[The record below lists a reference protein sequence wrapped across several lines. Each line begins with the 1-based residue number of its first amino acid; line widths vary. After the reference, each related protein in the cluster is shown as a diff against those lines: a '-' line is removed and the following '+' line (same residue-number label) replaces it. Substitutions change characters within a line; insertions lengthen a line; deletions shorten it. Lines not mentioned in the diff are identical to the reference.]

1 MRSLPR
7 TFDTPL
13 PIDAVLDEL
22 LRTLQ
27 QRNAAV
33 LVAPPG
39 AGKTTRVPLALLDEP
54 WAAGKKIIVL
64 EPRRIAARAS
74 AERMAK
80 TLGQRAGETVGY
92 RVRFGS
98 KISHA
103 TRIEVVTEGIFSRH
117 ILDDPELTGVAAVLF
132 DEFHE
137 RSLDADLGLALAR
150 DAQTGLREDLR
161 LLVMSATLDGARVG
175 KLLGDA
181 PVVASEGRAFPVE
194 TRYLGRR
201 SDALLERQMAD
212 AIATALRADTGSVL
226 AFLPGAAE
234 IRRTQ
239 TFLAER
245 IHDAATEIVP
255 LFGALDAAV
264 QDRAIAP
271 APKGQ
276 RKVVLA
282 TSIAE
287 TSLTI
292 EGVRI
297 VVDSGLARVPRYE
310 PDIGLTRLETVRA
323 SRAAVDQ
330 RRGRAGRTEPGICY
344 RLWDEPQTASLAP
357 FTQPEILSAD
367 LSSLVLDLAQWGVS
381 NPATLSFLDAPP
393 APALKEAKNLLREL
407 DALDADG
414 RITEEGKSLRAL
426 ALPPRLSRMI
436 VDAHRFGTGEA
447 AADIA
452 AILTERGLGG
462 DSIDLDARLDQ
473 FRRDR
478 SQRAVSARDMARRW
492 AAQVASGELVPDGGT
507 ATHLAHSGRA
517 NGLAAPSPLAGE
529 GRGGGAT
536 TAVSRLGTPTPDPSP
551 QGRGEPSSRAPRT
564 RGERRESSR
573 DSKRSSVQ
581 AAVELSTGV
590 MLAFAFPDRVAR
602 NRGNGSFV
610 LANGRGAMVEQTSA
624 LARAP
629 FIAVGELTGTAASG
643 KILLAAPILQ
653 DEIERH
659 FADHIEV
666 ADEIFFERGAA
677 ALRARRR
684 TTLHAITLSESP
696 LAISPSEESARILA
710 DGLIALGFDRLPW
723 SKTARQ
729 WRDRVMFLRKAEGES
744 WPDLSD
750 DALIARRADWLV
762 PALHDKTSLKDLSA
776 SDLSDAVMALLPW
789 DLRARLDRE
798 APTHFEA
805 PTGSMLAIDYEAE
818 QGPTIAVR
826 LQELFGLDTHPS
838 IARGSVPLVLE
849 LLSPAQRPVQ
859 VTRDLPG
866 FWRGSYAAVRTDLRG
881 RYPRHPWPDDP
892 ASALPTRRAK
902 PRGT

>member
-1 MRSLPR
+1 LTRS
-7 TFDTPL
+7 FDTPL
-13 PIDAVLDEL
+13 PIDAVLDDL
-22 LRTLQ
+22 ARTLAAN
-27 QRNAAV
+27 NAAV

-39 AGKTTRVPLALLDEP
+39 AGKTTRVPLALLDQP
-54 WAAGKKIIVL
+54 WIGNKKIIVL

-74 AERMAK
+74 AERMAQ
-80 TLGQRAGETVGY
+80 TLGERVGETVGY

-98 KISHA
+98 KVSRA
-103 TRIEVVTEGIFSRH
+103 TRIEVVTEGIFSRQ
-117 ILDDPELTGVAAVLF
+117 ILDDPELSGVAAVLF

-161 LLVMSATLDGARVG
+161 ILVMSATLDGARIA

-181 PVVASEGRAFPVE
+181 PVIASEGRAFPVE
-194 TRYLGRR
+194 TRYLGRKP
-201 SDALLERQMAD
+201 DLQLERQMAD
-212 AIATALRADTGSVL
+212 AIATALRADPGSVL

-245 IHDAATEIVP
+245 IHDAAIEIVP

-292 EGVRI
+292 QGVRI
-297 VVDSGLARVPRYE
+297 VVDSGVARVPRYE

-330 RRGRAGRTEPGICY
+330 RRGRAGRTEPGVCY
-344 RLWDEPQTASLAP
+344 RLWDEPQTASLMAY
-357 FTQPEILSAD
+357 TQPEILSAD

-381 NPATLSFLDAPP
+381 DPASLAFLDSPP
-393 APALKEAKNLLREL
+393 LPAVNEAQNLLREL
-407 DALDADG
+407 GALDGDG
-414 RITEEGKSLRAL
+414 RITAEGKSLRAL
-426 ALPPRLSRMI
+426 ALPPRLARMI
-436 VDAHRFGTGEA
+436 VDSHRFGAAGEA
-447 AADIA
+447 AEIA
-452 AILTERGLGG
+452 AVLTERGLGG
-462 DSIDLDARLDQ
+462 DSVDLDARLDQ

-478 SQRAVSARDMARRW
+478 SQRAVSAKQLAQRW
-492 AAQVASGELVPDGGT
+492 ASQVA
-507 ATHLAHSGRA
+507 ATEG
-517 NGLAAPSPLAGE
+517 APS
-529 GRGGGAT
+529 
-536 TAVSRLGTPTPDPSP
+536 SD
-551 QGRGEPSSRAPRT
+551 
-564 RGERRESSR
+564 
-573 DSKRSSVQ
+573 D
-581 AAVELSTGV
+581 ELSTGV

-610 LANGRGAMVEQTSA
+610 LANGRGAAVDQTSA

-629 FIAVGELTGTAASG
+629 YIAVAELTGTAANG
-643 KILLAAPILQ
+643 RILLAAPITQ
-653 DEIERH
+653 GDIELR
-659 FADHIEV
+659 FADQIES
-666 ADEIFFERGAA
+666 ADEITFDRASMSLRG
-677 ALRARRR
+677 RRKK
-684 TTLHAITLSESP
+684 TLHAITLSDAPMS
-696 LAISPSEESARILA
+696 LTPSAETAHVLA
-710 DGLIALGFDRLPW
+710 DGLVAAGLDKLPW
-723 SKTARQ
+723 SKPLKQ
-729 WRDRVMFLRKAEGES
+729 WRDRVMFLREAEGDS

-750 DALIARRADWLV
+750 GALAAQRDSWLV
-762 PALHDKTSLKDLSA
+762 PALFDKTALKQFS
-776 SDLSDAVMALLPW
+776 SGDLSDALMALLPW
-789 DLRARLDRE
+789 DLRARLERE

-805 PTGSMLAIDYEAE
+805 PTGTMLPIDYEAE

-826 LQELFGLDTHPS
+826 LQELFGLNTHPS
-838 IARGSVPLVLE
+838 IAKGAVPLVLE
-849 LLSPAQRPVQ
+849 LLSPAHRPVQ

-881 RYPRHPWPDDP
+881 RYPRHPWPEDP
-892 ASALPTRRAK
+892 ASAMPTRRVK

>member
-1 MRSLPR
+1 VPRS
-7 TFDTPL
+7 FDTPL
-13 PIDAVLDEL
+13 PIDAVLDQL
-22 LRTLQ
+22 AGALAGN
-27 QRNAAV
+27 NAAV

-39 AGKTTRVPLALLDEP
+39 AGKTTRVPLALLDAP
-54 WAAGKKIIVL
+54 WARTKKIIVL

-80 TLGQRAGETVGY
+80 TLGERVGETVGY

-98 KISHA
+98 KVSRA
-103 TRIEVVTEGIFSRH
+103 TRIEVVTEGIFSRQ

-150 DAQTGLREDLR
+150 DAQVGLREDLR
-161 LLVMSATLDGARVG
+161 ILVMSATLDGARVA

-181 PVVASEGRAFPVE
+181 PVISSEGRAFPVE
-194 TRYLGRR
+194 TRYLGRKA
-201 SDALLERQMAD
+201 DAPLERQMAD
-212 AIATALRADTGSVL
+212 AIAMALRADPGSVL

-239 TFLAER
+239 NFLGER
-245 IHDAATEIVP
+245 VHDAGVEIVP

-271 APKGQ
+271 APKGS

-297 VVDSGLARVPRYE
+297 VVDSGVARVPRYE

-330 RRGRAGRTEPGICY
+330 RRGRAGRTEPGVCY
-344 RLWDEPQTASLAP
+344 RLWDEPQTASLAAY
-357 FTQPEILSAD
+357 TQPEILSAD

-381 NPATLSFLDAPP
+381 DPSTLAFLDAPP
-393 APALKEAKNLLREL
+393 APALKEARSLLREL
-407 DALDADG
+407 GALDGDG
-414 RITEEGKSLRAL
+414 RITAEGNSLRAL
-426 ALPPRLSRMI
+426 ALPPRLARMI
-436 VDAHRFGTGEA
+436 VDSHRWGAGEQA
-447 AADIA
+447 AEIA

-462 DSIDLDARLDQ
+462 DSVDLDIRLDQ

-478 SQRAVSARDMARRW
+478 SQRASSARSLAQRW
-492 AAQVASGELVPDGGT
+492 ASQVAAREGAANKLAGAGNVRV
-507 ATHLAHSGRA
+507 ATLP
-517 NGLAAPSPLAGE
+517 APSPPAGE
-529 GRGGGAT
+529 GRGGGSPSDASVV
-536 TAVSRLGTPTPDPSP
+536 VSPTPNPSP
-551 QGRGEPSSRAPRT
+551 QGGGEHRNSRSIE
-564 RGERRESSR
+564 GE
-573 DSKRSSVQ
+573 
-581 AAVELSTGV
+581 LTTGV

-602 NRGNGSFV
+602 NRDNGSFV
-610 LANGRGAMVEQTSA
+610 LANGRGAAVDRASA

-629 FIAVGELTGTAASG
+629 YIAVAELTGTAAQG
-643 KILLAAPILQ
+643 RILLAAPIQ
-653 DEIERH
+653 PADIEQH
-659 FADHIEV
+659 FADQIEV
-666 ADEIFFERGAA
+666 ADEISFDRDAM

-684 TTLHAITLSESP
+684 RTLHAITLSETP
-696 LAISPSEESARILA
+696 MALSPSAETAKVLA
-710 DGLIALGFDRLPW
+710 DGLVGSGLDTLPW
-723 SKTARQ
+723 SKPLKQ
-729 WRDRVMFLRKAEGES
+729 WRDRVMFLRAAEAGAS
-744 WPDLSD
+744 SNAWPDLSD
-750 DALIARRADWLV
+750 DGLAAQREAWLT
-762 PALHDKTSLKDLSA
+762 PALHDKTSLKAFSA
-776 SDLSDAVMALLPW
+776 GELSDALMTLLPW
-789 DLRARLDRE
+789 DLRARLERE

-805 PTGSMLAIDYEAE
+805 PTGTMLAIDYEAE

-826 LQELFGLDTHPS
+826 LQELFGMNTHPS
-838 IARGSVPLVLE
+838 VAKGAVPLVLE
-849 LLSPAQRPVQ
+849 LLSPAHRPVQ

-866 FWRGSYAAVRTDLRG
+866 FWRGSYAAVRSDLRG
-881 RYPRHPWPDDP
+881 RYPRHPWPEDP
-892 ASALPTRRAK
+892 ASAVPTRRVK

>member
-1 MRSLPR
+1 LPR
-7 TFDTPL
+7 NFDTPL
-13 PIDAVLDEL
+13 PIDAVLGDL
-22 LRTLQ
+22 SRTLEAH
-27 QRNAAV
+27 NAAV

-39 AGKTTRVPLALLDEP
+39 AGKTTRVPLALLDAP
-54 WAAGKKIIVL
+54 WAKGKKIIVL

-74 AERMAK
+74 ADRMAK
-80 TLGQRAGETVGY
+80 SLGERAGETVGY

-98 KISHA
+98 KISRA
-103 TRIEVVTEGIFSRH
+103 TRIEVVTEGIFTRQ
-117 ILDDPELTGVAAVLF
+117 IMDDPELSGVAAVLF

-161 LLVMSATLDGARVG
+161 IVVMSATLDGARVAR
-175 KLLGDA
+175 LLGEA
-181 PVVASEGRAFPVE
+181 PVVESEGRAFPVE
-194 TRYLGRR
+194 TRYLGRKA
-201 SDALLERQMAD
+201 DAPIERQMAD
-212 AIATALRADTGSVL
+212 AIASALRADSGSVL

-239 TFLAER
+239 NFLAER
-245 IHDAATEIVP
+245 VQDASIEIVP

-271 APKGQ
+271 APKGT

-330 RRGRAGRTEPGICY
+330 RRGRAGRTEPGVCY

-357 FTQPEILSAD
+357 YTQPEILSAD
-367 LSSLVLDLAQWGVS
+367 LSSLVLDLAQWGVAD
-381 NPATLSFLDAPP
+381 PAALSFLDPP
-393 APALKEAKNLLREL
+393 PQPAWKEAKSLLSEL
-407 DALDADG
+407 NALDGDG
-414 RITEEGKSLRAL
+414 RITAEGRSLRAL
-426 ALPPRLSRMI
+426 ALPPRLARMI
-436 VDAHRFGTGEA
+436 VDSHRAGSGEA
-447 AADIA
+447 AAEIA

-462 DSIDLDARLDQ
+462 DSADLEYRRDQ

-478 SQRAVSARDMARRW
+478 SPRASSARDLARRW
-492 AAQVASGELVPDGGT
+492 ASQVAASEK
-507 ATHLAHSGRA
+507 
-517 NGLAAPSPLAGE
+517 AGQQE
-529 GRGGGAT
+529 
-536 TAVSRLGTPTPDPSP
+536 D
-551 QGRGEPSSRAPRT
+551 
-564 RGERRESSR
+564 
-573 DSKRSSVQ
+573 
-581 AAVELSTGV
+581 LSTGL
-590 MLAFAFPDRVAR
+590 MLAYAFPDRVAR

-610 LANGRGAMVEQTSA
+610 LANGRGAAVEQTSS

-629 FIAVGELTGTAASG
+629 YIAIGEMTGTAASG
-643 KILLAAPILQ
+643 RILLAAQITE
-653 DEIERH
+653 DDIERH
-659 FADHIEV
+659 FAEHIETV
-666 ADEIFFERGAA
+666 DETSFDRGAM
-677 ALRARRR
+677 ALRARRKR
-684 TTLHAITLSESP
+684 ALHAITLSEAT
-696 LAISPSEESARILA
+696 LAVSPSEETARIFA
-710 DGLIALGFDRLPW
+710 DGLIAAGLDRLPW
-723 SKTARQ
+723 SKAAKQ
-729 WRDRVMFLRKAEGES
+729 WRDRVMFLRKAEGDS

-750 DALIARRADWLV
+750 DGLIARRDDWLV
-762 PALHDKTSLKDLSA
+762 PALYDKIALKDISA
-776 SDLSDAVMALLPW
+776 GDLSDALMALLPW
-789 DLRARLDRE
+789 EMRARLDRE

-805 PTGSMLAIDYEAE
+805 PTGTVLAIDYEAE

-826 LQELFGLDTHPS
+826 LQELFGLNTHPS
-838 IARGSVPLVLE
+838 IAAGKVPLVLE

-866 FWRGSYAAVRTDLRG
+866 FWRGSYAAVRSDLRG
-881 RYPRHPWPDDP
+881 RYPRHPWPEDP
-892 ASALPTRRAK
+892 ANALPTRRVK

>member
-1 MRSLPR
+1 M
-7 TFDTPL
+7 
-13 PIDAVLDEL
+13 LDEL
-22 LRTLQ
+22 ARTLAT
-27 QRNAAV
+27 NSAAV

-39 AGKTTRVPLALLDEP
+39 AGKTTRVPLALLDAP
-54 WAAGKKIIVL
+54 WLKGKKIIML

-80 TLGQRAGETVGY
+80 TLGERAGETVGY

-98 KISHA
+98 KISRS
-103 TRIEVVTEGIFSRH
+103 TRIEVVTEGIFARQ
-117 ILDDPELTGVAAVLF
+117 ILDDPELNGVAAVLF

-161 LLVMSATLDGARVG
+161 ILVMSATLDGARVA

-194 TRYLGRR
+194 TRYLGRKP
-201 SDALLERQMAD
+201 DAPLERQMAD
-212 AIATALRADTGSVL
+212 AIANALRADPGSVL

-239 TFLAER
+239 NFLGER
-245 IHDAATEIVP
+245 VHDASIEIVP

-297 VVDSGLARVPRYE
+297 VVDSGMARVPRYE

-330 RRGRAGRTEPGICY
+330 RRGRAGRTEPGVCY
-344 RLWDEPQTASLAP
+344 RLWDEPQTASLAAY
-357 FTQPEILSAD
+357 TQPEILSAD
-367 LSSLVLDLAQWGVS
+367 LSSMVLDLAQWGVS
-381 NPATLSFLDAPP
+381 DPSTLAFLDPPP
-393 APALKEAKNLLREL
+393 APALKEAKSLLAEL
-407 DALDADG
+407 GALDGDG
-414 RITEEGKSLRAL
+414 RITAEGQSLRAL
-426 ALPPRLSRMI
+426 ALPPRLARMI
-436 VDAHRFGTGEA
+436 VDSHRLGAGEEA
-447 AADIA
+447 AEIA

-462 DSIDLDARLDQ
+462 DSVDLDVRLDQ

-478 SQRAVSARDMARRW
+478 SQRASSARSLAQRW
-492 AAQVASGELVPDGGT
+492 ASQVASTEKAPTED
-507 ATHLAHSGRA
+507 
-517 NGLAAPSPLAGE
+517 AAPSNGI
-529 GRGGGAT
+529 
-536 TAVSRLGTPTPDPSP
+536 
-551 QGRGEPSSRAPRT
+551 
-564 RGERRESSR
+564 
-573 DSKRSSVQ
+573 
-581 AAVELSTGV
+581 
-590 MLAFAFPDRVAR
+590 MLALAFPDRVAR

-610 LANGRGAMVEQTSA
+610 LANGRGAAVEQTSS

-629 FIAVGELTGTAASG
+629 YIAVGELTGTAAQG
-643 KILLAAPILQ
+643 RILLAASITQ
-653 DEIERH
+653 ADIELR
-659 FADHIEV
+659 FADQIESAEEV
-666 ADEIFFERGAA
+666 SFDRGAM
-677 ALRARRR
+677 ALRGRRKK
-684 TTLHAITLSESP
+684 TLHAITLSEAP
-696 LAISPSEESARILA
+696 MALSPSAETARVFA
-710 DGLIALGFDRLPW
+710 AGLIAAGLDKLPW
-723 SKTARQ
+723 SKALQQ
-729 WRDRVMFLRKAEGES
+729 WRDRVMFLRKAEGDS

-750 DALIARRADWLV
+750 AALATEAENWLV
-762 PALHDKTSLKDLSA
+762 PALYDKISLREFSTG
-776 SDLSDAVMALLPW
+776 DLSDAMMGLLPW
-789 DLRARLDRE
+789 ESRARLERE

-805 PTGSMLAIDYEAE
+805 PTGTMLAIDYEAE

-826 LQELFGLDTHPS
+826 LQELFGLNIHPS
-838 IARGSVPLVLE
+838 IAKGKVPLVLE

-881 RYPRHPWPDDP
+881 RYPRHPWPEDP
-892 ASALPTRRAK
+892 ASALPTRRVK

>member
-1 MRSLPR
+1 MTAGTIAEPDLTR
-7 TFDTPL
+7 TFDTSL
-13 PIDAVLDEL
+13 PIDAVLDDLSGALEAG
-22 LRTLQ
+22 
-27 QRNAAV
+27 NAAV

-39 AGKTTRVPLALLDEP
+39 AGKTTRVPLALLDAP
-54 WAAGKKIIVL
+54 WLQGKKIIML

-80 TLGQRAGETVGY
+80 TLGERVGETVGY

-98 KISHA
+98 KISRN
-103 TRIEVVTEGIFSRH
+103 TRIEVVTEGIFSRQ
-117 ILDDPELTGVAAVLF
+117 ILDDPELKTIGAVLF

-137 RSLDADLGLALAR
+137 RSLDADMGLALAR

-161 LLVMSATLDGARVG
+161 ILVMSATIDGARIA

-181 PVVASEGRAFPVE
+181 PVIASEGRAYPVE
-194 TRYLGRR
+194 TRYLGRKP
-201 SDALLERQMAD
+201 DIQLERQMAD
-212 AIATALRADTGSVL
+212 AIATALRADPGSVL

-239 TFLAER
+239 NFLAER
-245 IHDAATEIVP
+245 VHDASIEIVP
-255 LFGALDAAV
+255 LFGALDAGV
-264 QDRAIAP
+264 QDRAIQP

-297 VVDSGLARVPRYE
+297 VVDSGVARVPRYE

-344 RLWDEPQTASLAP
+344 RLWDEPQTASLPAY
-357 FTQPEILSAD
+357 TQPEILSAD
-367 LSSLVLDLAQWGVS
+367 LSTLVLDLAQWGVS
-381 NPATLSFLDAPP
+381 DPAQLTFLDPPP
-393 APALKEAKNLLREL
+393 APALKEARGLLGEL
-407 DALDADG
+407 GALDGDG
-414 RITEEGKSLRAL
+414 RITEEGHALRAL
-426 ALPPRLSRMI
+426 ALPPRLARMI
-436 VDAHRFGTGEA
+436 VDSARFGYGEEA
-447 AADIA
+447 AEIA

-462 DSIDLDARLDQ
+462 DSVDLDHRLDQ

-478 SQRAVSARDMARRW
+478 SQRAGSARQLAERW
-492 AAQVASGELVPDGGT
+492 ADQVEKSSSAQE
-507 ATHLAHSGRA
+507 
-517 NGLAAPSPLAGE
+517 NE
-529 GRGGGAT
+529 
-536 TAVSRLGTPTPDPSP
+536 
-551 QGRGEPSSRAPRT
+551 
-564 RGERRESSR
+564 
-573 DSKRSSVQ
+573 
-581 AAVELSTGV
+581 ELSTGT

-610 LANGRGAMVEQTSA
+610 LANGRGASIEQSAA

-629 FIAVGELTGTAASG
+629 YIAVAELTGTAANG
-643 KILLAAPILQ
+643 RVLLAAPIAQ
-653 DEIERH
+653 ADIETR
-659 FADHIEV
+659 FADQIENTDDV
-666 ADEIFFERGAA
+666 SFDRASMSLRG
-677 ALRARRR
+677 RRKR
-684 TTLHAITLSESP
+684 VLHAITLSEAP
-696 LAISPSEESARILA
+696 FTLKPSEDTARVFA
-710 DGLIALGFDRLPW
+710 DGLVAAGIDRLPW
-723 SKTARQ
+723 SKALEQ
-729 WRDRVMFLRKAEGES
+729 WRGRVMFLRASEGDA

-750 DALIARRADWLV
+750 TALAAARASWLM
-762 PALHDKTSLKDLSA
+762 PALFDKTSLKDFSA
-776 SDLSDAVMALLPW
+776 GDLSDAVMGLLPW
-789 DLRARLDRE
+789 DLRARLDKE

-805 PTGSMLAIDYEAE
+805 PTGTVLAIDYEAE

-826 LQELFGLDTHPS
+826 LQELFGLNTHPS
-838 IARGSVPLVLE
+838 VAKGKVPLVLE

-866 FWRGSYAAVRTDLRG
+866 FWRGSYLDVRSDLRG
-881 RYPRHPWPDDP
+881 RYPRHPWPEDP
-892 ASALPTRRAK
+892 ANALPTRRVK

>member
-1 MRSLPR
+1 LPR
-7 TFDTPL
+7 SFDTPL

-22 LRTLQ
+22 ARTLAGH
-27 QRNAAV
+27 NAAV

-39 AGKTTRVPLALLDEP
+39 AGKTTRVPLALLDAP
-54 WAAGKKIIVL
+54 WVNDRKIIVL

-74 AERMAK
+74 AERMAQ
-80 TLGQRAGETVGY
+80 TLGERVGETVGY

-98 KISHA
+98 KVSRA
-103 TRIEVVTEGIFSRH
+103 TRIEVVTEGIFSRQ
-117 ILDDPELTGVAAVLF
+117 ILDDPELSGVAAVLF

-161 LLVMSATLDGARVG
+161 ILVMSATLDGARVA

-181 PVVASEGRAFPVE
+181 PVIASEGRAFPVE
-194 TRYLGRR
+194 TRYLGKKV
-201 SDALLERQMAD
+201 DAPLERQMAD
-212 AIATALRADTGSVL
+212 AIAMALRADPGSVL

-239 TFLAER
+239 NFLGER
-245 IHDAATEIVP
+245 VHDASIEIVP

-297 VVDSGLARVPRYE
+297 VVDSGVARVPRYE

-330 RRGRAGRTEPGICY
+330 RRGRAGRTEPGVCY
-344 RLWDEPQTASLAP
+344 RLWDEPQTASLAAY
-357 FTQPEILSAD
+357 TQPEILSAD
-367 LSSLVLDLAQWGVS
+367 LSSLVLDVAQWGVS
-381 NPATLSFLDAPP
+381 DPTTLAFLDSPP
-393 APALKEAKNLLREL
+393 APALKEARSLLREL
-407 DALDADG
+407 GAIDADG
-414 RITEEGKSLRAL
+414 RITAEGKSLRAL
-426 ALPPRLSRMI
+426 ALPPRLARMI
-436 VDAHRFGTGEA
+436 VDSHRLGAGEEA
-447 AADIA
+447 AEIA
-452 AILTERGLGG
+452 AVLTERGLGG
-462 DSIDLDARLDQ
+462 DSVDLDARLDQ

-478 SQRAVSARDMARRW
+478 TQRASSARSLAQRW
-492 AAQVASGELVPDGGT
+492 ASQVGSSENAAGRTSAAT
-507 ATHLAHSGRA
+507 AT
-517 NGLAAPSPLAGE
+517 PQ
-529 GRGGGAT
+529 GGGE
-536 TAVSRLGTPTPDPSP
+536 PT
-551 QGRGEPSSRAPRT
+551 
-564 RGERRESSR
+564 
-573 DSKRSSVQ
+573 
-581 AAVELSTGV
+581 TGV

-610 LANGRGAMVEQTSA
+610 LANGRGAAVDRTSA

-629 FIAVGELTGTAASG
+629 YIAVAELTGTAANG
-643 KILLAAPILQ
+643 RILLAAPITQ
-653 DEIERH
+653 ADIELR
-659 FADHIEV
+659 FADQIEI
-666 ADEIFFERGAA
+666 ADEISFDRSAM
-677 ALRARRR
+677 ALRARRKR
-684 TTLHAITLSESP
+684 TLHAINLSEAP
-696 LAISPSEESARILA
+696 MALQPSMETARVLA
-710 DGLIALGFDRLPW
+710 DGLIASGLDRLPW
-723 SKTARQ
+723 SKPLKQ
-729 WRDRVMFLRKAEGES
+729 WRDRVMFLRAAEGES

-750 DALIARRADWLV
+750 DALAAQREAWLV
-762 PALHDKTSLKDLSA
+762 PALYDKTSLKEFS
-776 SDLSDAVMALLPW
+776 SGDLSDALMTLLPW
-789 DLRARLDRE
+789 ELCARLERE

-805 PTGSMLAIDYEAE
+805 PTGTMLAIDYEAE

-826 LQELFGLDTHPS
+826 LQELFGLNTHPS
-838 IARGSVPLVLE
+838 IAKGAVPLVLE
-849 LLSPAQRPVQ
+849 LLSPAHRPVQ

-866 FWRGSYAAVRTDLRG
+866 FWRGSYAAVRSDLRG
-881 RYPRHPWPDDP
+881 RYPRHPWPEDP
-892 ASALPTRRAK
+892 ASAMPTRRVK

>member
-1 MRSLPR
+1 LPR

-13 PIDAVLDEL
+13 PIDVVLDEL
-22 LRTLQ
+22 AYTLAGH
-27 QRNAAV
+27 NAAV

-39 AGKTTRVPLALLDEP
+39 AGKTTRVPLALLDAP
-54 WAAGKKIIVL
+54 WLKGKKIIML

-80 TLGQRAGETVGY
+80 TLGERAGETVGY

-98 KISHA
+98 KISRA
-103 TRIEVVTEGIFSRH
+103 TRIEVVTEGIFSRQ
-117 ILDDPELTGVAAVLF
+117 ILDDPELNGVAAVLF

-161 LLVMSATLDGARVG
+161 ILVMSATLDGARVA

-194 TRYLGRR
+194 TRYLGRKP
-201 SDALLERQMAD
+201 DAPLERQMAD
-212 AIATALRADTGSVL
+212 AIATALRADPGSVL

-239 TFLAER
+239 NFLSER
-245 IHDAATEIVP
+245 VHDASIEIVP

-297 VVDSGLARVPRYE
+297 VVDSGMARVPRYE

-330 RRGRAGRTEPGICY
+330 RRGRAGRTEPGVCY
-344 RLWDEPQTASLAP
+344 RLWDEPQTASLAAY
-357 FTQPEILSAD
+357 TQPEILSAD

-381 NPATLSFLDAPP
+381 DPTTLAFLDSPP
-393 APALKEAKNLLREL
+393 APALKEANSLLAEL
-407 DALDADG
+407 GALDGDG
-414 RITEEGKSLRAL
+414 RITAEGQSLRAL
-426 ALPPRLSRMI
+426 ALTPRLARMI
-436 VDAHRFGTGEA
+436 VDSHRLGAGEEA
-447 AADIA
+447 AEIA

-462 DSIDLDARLDQ
+462 DSVDLDVRLDQ

-478 SQRAVSARDMARRW
+478 SQRASSARSLAQRW
-492 AAQVASGELVPDGGT
+492 ASQVASTEGAPGEDT
-507 ATHLAHSGRA
+507 A
-517 NGLAAPSPLAGE
+517 P
-529 GRGGGAT
+529 
-536 TAVSRLGTPTPDPSP
+536 PT
-551 QGRGEPSSRAPRT
+551 GI
-564 RGERRESSR
+564 
-573 DSKRSSVQ
+573 
-581 AAVELSTGV
+581 

-610 LANGRGAMVEQTSA
+610 LANGRGAAVEQTSS

-629 FIAVGELTGTAASG
+629 YIAVGELTGTAAQG
-643 KILLAAPILQ
+643 RILLAASITQ
-653 DEIERH
+653 ADIELR
-659 FADHIEV
+659 FVGQIENAEEV
-666 ADEIFFERGAA
+666 SFDRAA
-677 ALRARRR
+677 MALRARRKK
-684 TTLHAITLSESP
+684 TLHAITLSEAP
-696 LAISPSEESARILA
+696 MALSPSAETARIFA
-710 DGLIALGFDRLPW
+710 AGLIGAGFDKLPW
-723 SKTARQ
+723 SKSLQQ
-729 WRDRVMFLRKAEGES
+729 WRDRITFLRKAEGDS

-750 DALIARRADWLV
+750 AALAADSENWLV
-762 PALHDKTSLKDLSA
+762 PVLYDKISLKELSA
-776 SDLSDAVMALLPW
+776 GDLSDALMGLLPW
-789 DLRARLDRE
+789 ELRARLERE

-805 PTGSMLAIDYEAE
+805 PTGTMLAIDYEAE

-826 LQELFGLDTHPS
+826 LQELFGLNTHPS
-838 IARGSVPLVLE
+838 IAKGAVPLVLE

-866 FWRGSYAAVRTDLRG
+866 FWRGSYAAVRSDLRG
-881 RYPRHPWPDDP
+881 RYPRHPWPEDP
-892 ASALPTRRAK
+892 ASAPPTRRVK